1 MLEGKPV
8 KHAVS
13 VSEMAKN
20 IGLSRQRLN
29 QLIRQGKMPKPDKD
43 VNSNRPFFTHEK
55 QKVCLEI
62 RKTGCGLDGA
72 PILFYAPRR
81 AKKSTLEAPKK
92 DRPKVH
98 PFATHLTSLGLSPT
112 SQELDQTLD
121 QLYPEGYEDQP
132 VGEVVLRLFTELNK
146 RANKELE

>member
-55 QKVCLEI
+55 QKVCVRPAKNL
-62 RKTGCGLDGA
+62 LGA
-72 PILFYAPRR
+72 SVSLVVFRNL
-81 AKKSTLEAPKK
+81 KE
-92 DRPKVH
+92 DR
-98 PFATHLTSLGLSPT
+98 
-112 SQELDQTLD
+112 
-121 QLYPEGYEDQP
+121 
-132 VGEVVLRLFTELNK
+132 
-146 RANKELE
+146 